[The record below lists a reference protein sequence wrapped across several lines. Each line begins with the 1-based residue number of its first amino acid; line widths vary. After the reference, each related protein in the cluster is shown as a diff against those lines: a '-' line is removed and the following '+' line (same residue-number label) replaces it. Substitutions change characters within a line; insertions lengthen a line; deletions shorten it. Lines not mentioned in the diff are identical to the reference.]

1 MEPIKD
7 IRGNIIE
14 PGDVLITPIGG
25 CHLAET
31 KLIRYTNRGCYIS
44 RAIPTYITSNL
55 SGFPIKV
62 PDFASY
68 TDVNL
73 QTKELYRHEK
83 KIKENA
89 FLIIK
94 KHNC

>member
-14 PGDVLITPIGG
+14 PGDVLITPVGG

-31 KLIRYTNRGCYIS
+31 KLIRYTNKGCYIS
-44 RAIPTYITSNL
+44 RGVPRHIPGSI
-55 SGFPIKV
+55 IA
-62 PDFASY
+62 DFSEY
-68 TDVNL
+68 RDVNL
-73 QTKELYRHEK
+73 QTKQLYLHNTAIK
-83 KIKENA
+83 KDS

>member
-1 MEPIKD
+1 MKPIKD

-31 KLIRYTNRGCYIS
+31 KLIRYTNKGCYIS
-44 RAIPTYITSNL
+44 RAAPTYVQSSL

-62 PDFASY
+62 PDFSSY

-73 QTKELYRHEK
+73 QTKQLYLHNTAIK
-83 KIKENA
+83 KDS
-89 FLIIK
+89 FLIVK

>member
-14 PGDVLITPIGG
+14 PGDVLITPVGG
-25 CHLAET
+25 WHLAET
-31 KLIRYTNRGCYIS
+31 KLIRYTNKGCYIS
-44 RAIPTYITSNL
+44 RGMPRYIPGSTIA
-55 SGFPIKV
+55 
-62 PDFASY
+62 DFSEYRDA
-68 TDVNL
+68 NL
-73 QTKELYRHEK
+73 QTKLLYLHNKAIK
-83 KIKENA
+83 KDS